1 MKAKKVLALVLAL
14 VIVCSL
20 LAACGAKKGD
30 SLVGDWA
37 SEDFD
42 GKFVYTFKED
52 GTGNYDAY
60 GTDMP
65 FTYKVDGDK
74 LSIQYG
80 DVDVPWATTFKIEGD
95 TLTIYEDGGDET
107 ITMTRVKD

>member
-1 MKAKKVLALVLAL
+1 MKAKNVLALVLVL

-80 DVDVPWATTFKIEGD
+80 DVDVPWDTTFKIADG
-95 TLTIYEDGGDET
+95 TLT
-107 ITMTRVKD
+107 VKDDAGNDVIYHKK

>member
-1 MKAKKVLALVLAL
+1 MKAKKALALVLVL
-14 VIVCSL
+14 VTVCTL
-20 LAACGAKKGD
+20 LAACGKKGG

-42 GKFVYTFKED
+42 GKFIYTFKED

-65 FTYKVDGDK
+65 FTYTVDGDK
-74 LSIQYG
+74 LSIQYE
-80 DVDVPWATTFKIEGD
+80 DVDFPWDTTFKIEGD
-95 TLTIYEDGGDET
+95 ILT
-107 ITMTRVKD
+107 VKDDTGNDVIYHKK

>member
-1 MKAKKVLALVLAL
+1 MKTKKALALVLVL
-14 VIVCSL
+14 VTVCTL

-30 SLVGDWA
+30 SLAGDWA

-42 GKFVYTFKED
+42 GKFIYTFKED

-74 LSIQYG
+74 LSIQYE
-80 DVDVPWATTFKIEGD
+80 DVDVPWETTFKIEGD
-95 TLTIYEDGGDET
+95 TLT
-107 ITMTRVKD
+107 VKDDTGNDVIYHKK